1 MKKIFLGLVTVFV
14 FFPAVYATCNTA
26 LFCSTNDSHCC
37 ASQVYNGETAALQ
50 ACNQSMIE
58 KIPCC
63 TADSRIDVC
72 CQVDGSNEGS
82 DNYIGLHHQAQIDK
96 SNETN
101 CGTQTL
107 TAPDTSTDT
116 SPQSN
121 GQKTTVTNSIPQ

>member
-14 FFPAVYATCNTA
+14 FFPAVYAVCDTD
-26 LFCSTNDSHCC
+26 LFCSTNDTNCC
-37 ASQVYNGETAALQ
+37 SSQVFNGETAALQ

-63 TADSRIDVC
+63 TADSLIDVC

-82 DNYIGLHHQAQIDK
+82 DNYIGLHHQEQIDK

-101 CGTQTL
+101 CGTKTP
-107 TAPDTSTDT
+107 TAPDT

-121 GQKTTVTNSIPQ
+121 GQKTTVTNSKS